1 MGLSTRLGGGRLS
14 LRVTTLR
21 GYRLFNVAEPTRPPY
36 KKYIPKGDG
45 TPEKGKGGFS
55 ITRFQKA
62 CPEKCRGVGGV
73 LLCKRQ
79 GGVLKVRNLTCIL
92 IRVSMG
98 RSPDMHLGGGGT
110 GGSGLADFINTLLTF
125 CIILKSVIIK
135 SWEMHNAL
143 PEFINRC

>member
-1 MGLSTRLGGGRLS
+1 

-21 GYRLFNVAEPTRPPY
+21 GYRLFNVAEPTRPP
-36 KKYIPKGDG
+36 
-45 TPEKGKGGFS
+45 EKIYTKRRRDSRKDKGGFS

-110 GGSGLADFINTLLTF
+110 GGSGLAEFINTLLIF